1 MYSSNYFSQSYH
13 KTIIN
18 FEQTKKNDNNEEAKK
33 YTHILY
39 TESCKMKKDMT
50 ITWLTH
56 LKQLLSWSRQEFI
69 CKSS

>member
-33 YTHILY
+33 YAHILY
-39 TESCKMKKDMT
+39 IESCKMKKDMT
-50 ITWLTH
+50 MT
-56 LKQLLSWSRQEFI
+56 
-69 CKSS
+69 